1 MRDGSFSTFWARLD
15 LAPFPKLD
23 RARIVPAG
31 ISGWQIVI
39 IPTTTMA
46 VRLFEYGGPEKLV
59 YGEYDLPPL
68 GDRDVLVKNLAG
80 SVSRWDVKYRAGDLA
95 RYQIPGR
102 ASFPLPQQLGR
113 EAAGEVIAAGG
124 AATRFK
130 PGDHVIGV
138 THPEDPFAIETARG
152 LGNLS
157 RDIAIPGHQ
166 VFGSYA
172 QYLVRDERMWLP
184 LPGGVSYEQA
194 GVALWP
200 FSSSH
205 RVVRDR
211 LRVRLG
217 DTVLIAG
224 ASGGMGQATTQLC
237 KIAGARVI
245 ATTRHPAK
253 AAILRELGADA
264 AVVTTDPERAR
275 AEVLALTGNDGVAH
289 AIDYTG
295 SPDVLRFL
303 GSVMRLGGSIVISSE
318 QGREPVPFTAADL
331 IRLELNLLGI
341 RGARMND
348 MMTVL
353 ALLGSGRIQTRIAA
367 RFPLARVGEA
377 HALLATSPDLV
388 GRIAVLPWA

>member
-1 MRDGSFSTFWARLD
+1 MTIPSKTF
-15 LAPFPKLD
+15 
-23 RARIVPAG
+23 
-31 ISGWQIVI
+31 
-39 IPTTTMA
+39 A

-68 GDRDVLVKNLAG
+68 GTSDVLVKNFAG

-102 ASFPLPQQLGR
+102 AAFPLPQQLGR
-113 EAAGEVIAAGG
+113 EAAGEVVAIGSAV
-124 AATRFK
+124 TRFR
-130 PGDHVIGV
+130 PGDRVIGV
-138 THPEDPFAIETARG
+138 THPEDPDAVETARG

-157 RDIAIPGHQ
+157 RNLAIPGHQ
-166 VFGSYA
+166 AFGSYA
-172 QYLVRDERMWLP
+172 QYLVRDERLWLP
-184 LPGGVSYEQA
+184 LPDGVDYEQA

-224 ASGGMGQATTQLC
+224 ASGGMGQATLQLC
-237 KIAGARVI
+237 KLAGARVV
-245 ATTRHPAK
+245 ATTRHAGK
-253 AAILRELGADA
+253 AAVLCELGADA
-264 AVVTTDPERAR
+264 AVVTADAERAR
-275 AEVLALTGNDGVAH
+275 AEVLALTGGEGVDH
-289 AIDYTG
+289 AVDYTG

-303 GSVMRLGGSIVISSE
+303 GGVMRLGGSIVITSE
-318 QGREPVPFTAADL
+318 QGREPMPFIASDM

-348 MMTVL
+348 MLTVL
-353 ALLGSGRIQTRIAA
+353 KLLGAGRIRTRIAA

-377 HALLATSPDLV
+377 HELLVNSPDLV
-388 GRIAVLPWA
+388 GRIVVLPWA